1 MRLILCSLSILF
13 LAACGGN
20 SGSSKESDQSQTTSG
35 NGQIPKRQA
44 LKLLT
49 HQVDGLNNIK
59 FKTIDSS
66 AISPVKN
73 FE

>member
-20 SGSSKESDQSQTTSG
+20 SGSSQKQEQIQTTSD
-35 NGQIPKRQA
+35 NSQIPERQA

-66 AISPVKN
+66 AIAPVEN